1 MTLLTVLSL
10 LCAPGSGSVF
20 DPTTE
25 PIKVPIVLD
34 ASLTGKPLTRGPQ
47 AVIL

>member
-20 DPTTE
+20 DPTIE
-25 PIKVPIVLD
+25 PLLV
-34 ASLTGKPLTRGPQ
+34 PLTLDIPLTALPSTKG
-47 AVIL
+47 

>member
-25 PIKVPIVLD
+25 PLIIP
-34 ASLTGKPLTRGPQ
+34 LTLNIPLTTEPLTRG
-47 AVIL
+47 